1 MLKIA
6 IQIKLSICQV
16 KFQSFSK
23 ILLEP
28 EINFDLYQE
37 IRSDGRG
44 AGLNN
49 GLVLL
54 FESAEDIGM
63 VRGLLS
69 SHSAD
74 IWSHVV
80 TGVCCI
86 NDYTRQ
92 AEIPNSLSPLAT
104 TSPPS
109 SAMPGTSRQQR
120 QVKVETQAKSS
131 SPDLTPYKFETQ
143 NRFKVKCGHQRCG
156 YV

>member
-1 MLKIA
+1 
-6 IQIKLSICQV
+6 
-16 KFQSFSK
+16 
-23 ILLEP
+23 
-28 EINFDLYQE
+28 
-37 IRSDGRG
+37 
-44 AGLNN
+44 
-49 GLVLL
+49 
-54 FESAEDIGM
+54 M

-69 SHSAD
+69 SQSAD

-104 TSPPS
+104 TSTPS